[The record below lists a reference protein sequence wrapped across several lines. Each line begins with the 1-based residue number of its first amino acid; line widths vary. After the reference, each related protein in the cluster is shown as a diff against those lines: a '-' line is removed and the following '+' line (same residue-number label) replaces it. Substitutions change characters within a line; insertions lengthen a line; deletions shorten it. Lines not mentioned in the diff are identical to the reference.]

1 MRRVLI
7 VVNQV
12 LEDERLCCKVADYV
26 AQGRC
31 QFHVLVPATCR
42 STQHRF
48 VWTEGESRALARV
61 RLNETLDRLHAIG
74 ADADGQVGD
83 GQPLAAIRDLL
94 SGERFDEILLSTR
107 RPGVSRWLAGDLH
120 HRVARVFAL
129 PVSSVL
135 ARPAAAGRVAG
146 TGYENRRLS
155 PAAAR

>member
-12 LEDERLCCKVADYV
+12 LEDEQLCRKVTEYV

-31 QFHVLVPATCR
+31 QFHVVVPAMRR

-48 VWTEGESRALARV
+48 VWTEGESRALARL
-61 RLNETLDRLHAIG
+61 RLNETLDRLHAID
-74 ADADGQVGD
+74 ADADGHVGD
-83 GQPLAAIRDLL
+83 EQPVAAIRDLL
-94 SGERFDEILLSTR
+94 SAERFDEILLSTR
-107 RPGVSRWLAGDLH
+107 RPGVSRWLAWDLH
-120 HRVARVFAL
+120 HRVSRVFAL

-146 TGYENRRLS
+146 AGYKNRTLS
-155 PAAAR
+155 PAPVR